1 MLTFHSASGRIVNT
15 ERAVAECLEIA
26 FPGGVAADCGA
37 IIVNATLGHRLDK
50 VSAAIKAQVPGAR
63 VVGASGCAVT
73 GREGVGESMSELAIM
88 AVCGPAEEYAISTVE
103 GIYGGNSYEKA
114 TELAGKLKA
123 ALPGTSVVYLLC
135 PGIDIDNAL
144 VLKAFVDTFGEEVT
158 IFGGTSSD
166 NMRGVVSY
174 QCHDGIM
181 SEHDAWAVGFAD
193 PTLKGITRATHGF
206 SAYGDPMTAT
216 KTDGNKILELDGEGA
231 WTVYTRRLSL
241 TPEATTGETIAVG
254 ALAEKLP
261 PALAE
266 EYGNSHILRV
276 VTKHD
281 GDTMYYPVSC
291 PQGTE
296 LWLTTRNEDLI
307 FSEQQRSLD
316 YLRAEIG
323 AGTPV
328 AVFQTDCLA
337 RGRFLFNKIV
347 KDEIIAMMHG
357 ALSTGGVVPAWLGN
371 YGFGEYARLGG
382 KNTYH
387 NYSTA
392 LLVLYR

>member
-1 MLTFHSASGRIVNT
+1 
-15 ERAVAECLEIA
+15 
-26 FPGGVAADCGA
+26 
-37 IIVNATLGHRLDK
+37 
-50 VSAAIKAQVPGAR
+50 
-63 VVGASGCAVT
+63 
-73 GREGVGESMSELAIM
+73 
-88 AVCGPAEEYAISTVE
+88 
-103 GIYGGNSYEKA
+103 
-114 TELAGKLKA
+114 
-123 ALPGTSVVYLLC
+123 
-135 PGIDIDNAL
+135 
-144 VLKAFVDTFGEEVT
+144 
-158 IFGGTSSD
+158 
-166 NMRGVVSY
+166 
-174 QCHDGIM
+174 
-181 SEHDAWAVGFAD
+181 
-193 PTLKGITRATHGF
+193 
-206 SAYGDPMTAT
+206 MTAT